1 MKVLVNEIE
10 KDVLVDIM
18 QHFVTDS
25 EIVILGDAAIEYKT
39 LDCKQPYYIEEN
51 IINLDKVLKLCT
63 DVSYNRT
70 PIRNI
75 VSWDKFCLFWAL
87 IFSIYKQREMGRKIS
102 DLEYLYEK
110 YKNKYEL
117 VLTRTSQLNLKF
129 TIDEDVLFGESKLGK
144 MYLYKQD
151 EYFEFVFSVEYKT
164 TNIFGKEKIKHTHW
178 HPQDFF
184 EASDDL
190 DKFMSNIEIF
200 ELK

>member
-39 LDCKQPYYIEEN
+39 LDCNQPFYIEEN
-51 IINLDKVLKLCT
+51 IIDLDKVLKLCT
-63 DVSYNRT
+63 DVSYYRT
-70 PIRNI
+70 PIRDI

-87 IFSIYKQREMGRKIS
+87 ILSIYKQREMGRKIT

-110 YKNKYEL
+110 YKNKYNII
-117 VLTRTSQLNLKF
+117 LTKTSKLDLEF
-129 TIDEDVLFGESKLGK
+129 TIDEDVLVGESKLGK

-151 EYFEFVFSVEYKT
+151 EYFDFVFSVEYKST
-164 TNIFGKEKIKHTHW
+164 GIFGKEKIKHTHW
-178 HPQDFF
+178 HPSDFF

>member
-10 KDVLVDIM
+10 KDVLIDIM

-51 IINLDKVLKLCT
+51 IINLDKVLELCT

-70 PIRNI
+70 PIRDI
-75 VSWDKFCLFWAL
+75 VSWDEFCLFWAL

-117 VLTRTSQLNLKF
+117 ILTRTSQLNLEF
-129 TIDEDVLFGESKLGK
+129 NIDEDVLFGESKLGK
-144 MYLYKQD
+144 MYLYKLD

-164 TNIFGKEKIKHTHW
+164 TNIFGKEIIKHTHW

-184 EASDDL
+184 EASDEL
-190 DKFMSNIEIF
+190 DMFMSNIEIF

>member
-10 KDVLVDIM
+10 KVDLINIM
-18 QHFVTDS
+18 HHFVS
-25 EIVILGDAAIEYKT
+25 ENEIVMLEDASQEYKT
-39 LDCKQPYYIEEN
+39 VDCNQPFYIEEN
-51 IINLDKVLKLCT
+51 IIDLDKVLKLCT
-63 DVSYNRT
+63 DVSYYRT
-70 PIRNI
+70 PIRDI

-87 IFSIYKQREMGRKIS
+87 IFSIYKQREMGRKIT

-110 YKNKYEL
+110 YKNKYNII
-117 VLTRTSQLNLKF
+117 LTKTSKLDLEF
-129 TIDEDVLFGESKLGK
+129 TIDEDVLVGESKLGK

-151 EYFEFVFSVEYKT
+151 EYFDFVFSVEYKST
-164 TNIFGKEKIKHTHW
+164 GIFGKEKIKHTHW
-178 HPQDFF
+178 HPSDFF

>member
-10 KDVLVDIM
+10 KVDLINIM
-18 QHFVTDS
+18 HHFVFEN
-25 EIVILGDAAIEYKT
+25 EIVRLEDAPQKYKNI
-39 LDCKQPYYIEEN
+39 DCNQPYYIEEN
-51 IINLDKVLKLCT
+51 IIDLDKVLKLCT

-70 PIRNI
+70 PIRDI

-87 IFSIYKQREMGRKIS
+87 MFSIYKQREVGRKIS

-110 YKNKYEL
+110 YKNKYNII
-117 VLTRTSQLNLKF
+117 LTKTTQLDLEF
-129 TIDEDVLFGESKLGK
+129 TIDEDVLVGESKLGK

-151 EYFEFVFSVEYKT
+151 EYFDFVFSVEYKST
-164 TNIFGKEKIKHTHW
+164 GIFGKEIIKHTHW

>member
-51 IINLDKVLKLCT
+51 IINLDKVLELCT

-75 VSWDKFCLFWAL
+75 VSWDNFCLFWAL

-117 VLTRTSQLNLKF
+117 ILTRTSQLNLKF

>member
-51 IINLDKVLKLCT
+51 IINLDKVLELCT

-117 VLTRTSQLNLKF
+117 ILTRTSQLNLKF
-129 TIDEDVLFGESKLGK
+129 TIDEDVLVGESKLGK

>member
-10 KDVLVDIM
+10 KVDLINIM
-18 QHFVTDS
+18 HHFVS
-25 EIVILGDAAIEYKT
+25 ENEIVILEDAPQKYKT
-39 LDCKQPYYIEEN
+39 IDCNQPYYIEEN
-51 IINLDKVLKLCT
+51 IIDLDKVLKLCT

-70 PIRNI
+70 PIRDI

-87 IFSIYKQREMGRKIS
+87 MFSIYKQREMGRKIS

-117 VLTRTSQLNLKF
+117 TLSKTSQLNLKF
-129 TIDEDVLFGESKLGK
+129 TIDEDVLVGESKLGK

-151 EYFEFVFSVEYKT
+151 EYFDFIFSVEYKSEDL
-164 TNIFGKEKIKHTHW
+164 FGNEKIKHTHW

-184 EASDDL
+184 EVSEHL
-190 DKFMSNIEIF
+190 DKFMSNINIF

>member
-1 MKVLVNEIE
+1 MKILVNEIE

-51 IINLDKVLKLCT
+51 IINLDKVLELCT

-117 VLTRTSQLNLKF
+117 ILTRTSQLNLKF

>member
-51 IINLDKVLKLCT
+51 IINLDKVLELCT
-63 DVSYNRT
+63 DVSYYRT

-87 IFSIYKQREMGRKIS
+87 IFSIYKQRKMGRKIT

-117 VLTRTSQLNLKF
+117 ILKRTSQLNLNF
-129 TIDEDVLFGESKLGK
+129 TIDEDVLVGESKLGK

-151 EYFEFVFSVEYKT
+151 KYFEFVFSVEYKT
-164 TNIFGKEKIKHTHW
+164 TNIFGKEIIKHTHW

>member
-18 QHFVTDS
+18 QHFVADS

-51 IINLDKVLKLCT
+51 IINLDKVLELCT

-117 VLTRTSQLNLKF
+117 ILTRTSQLDLNF
-129 TIDEDVLFGESKLGK
+129 TIDEDVLVGESKLGK

-164 TNIFGKEKIKHTHW
+164 TNIFGKEIIKHTHW

>member
-51 IINLDKVLKLCT
+51 IINLDKVLELCT

-87 IFSIYKQREMGRKIS
+87 IFSIYKQRKMGRKIS

-190 DKFMSNIEIF
+190 DKFMSNIKIF

>member
-25 EIVILGDAAIEYKT
+25 EIVILGDAAIVYKT

-51 IINLDKVLKLCT
+51 IINLDKVLELCT

-117 VLTRTSQLNLKF
+117 ILTRTSQLNLKF

-164 TNIFGKEKIKHTHW
+164 TNIFGKEIIKHTHW
-178 HPQDFF
+178 HPSDFF

>member
-25 EIVILGDAAIEYKT
+25 EIVILEDAAIEYKT
-39 LDCKQPYYIEEN
+39 LDCNQPYYIEEN
-51 IINLDKVLKLCT
+51 IINLDKVLELCT

-87 IFSIYKQREMGRKIS
+87 MFSIYKQRELGRKIS

-117 VLTRTSQLNLKF
+117 TLSKTSQLNLGF
-129 TIDEDVLFGESKLGK
+129 TIDEDVLVGESKLGK

-151 EYFEFVFSVEYKT
+151 EYFDFVFSVEYKSEDL
-164 TNIFGKEKIKHTHW
+164 FGKEKIKHTHW

-190 DKFMSNIEIF
+190 DKFMSNINIF